1 MGSHKLS
8 GTHARGRARARA
20 DSPAV
25 HDGAARD
32 GAAILDAIRRIVR
45 FLRLADRDA
54 AATHGIG
61 AAQWFVLAQL
71 AEAPHT
77 SINELAARTLTD
89 QSSVSTVVARL
100 VAQGLIARRPGEDRR
115 RVELALT
122 ARGRAIT
129 RRGGDLPQDRI
140 LRGVAALPPARRA
153 VVVDALRELIRAI
166 GADAV
171 EPRMLFEDEAAP
183 ARAPPPR
190 GAARRAR
197 TGTARSGRARSRR
210 PR

>member
-1 MGSHKLS
+1 M
-8 GTHARGRARARA
+8 
-20 DSPAV
+20 

-71 AEAPHT
+71 AEAPHA

-129 RRGGDLPQDRI
+129 RRGGAPPQDRI
-140 LRGVAALPPARRA
+140 LRGVTALPPARRA
-153 VVVDALRELIRAI
+153 AIVDALRELIRAI

-171 EPRMLFEDEAAP
+171 APRMLFEDEMPPAAP
-183 ARAPPPR
+183 GRPLT

-210 PR
+210 PG

>member
-1 MGSHKLS
+1 
-8 GTHARGRARARA
+8 
-20 DSPAV
+20 V